1 MALMQCPECGH
12 EVSDKAENCPHCGC
26 PISPSPSV
34 HESQPVHITDIK
46 LSGSPKTRKKAIL
59 ISISSLCLLA
69 VVVGVVL
76 AVNHKNAS
84 DKYDTYLED
93 LKQIR
98 ITMLRGAAD
107 SENLCNLTRGVWS
120 DTIYEEFEVDTYKY
134 TMTNGIFH
142 DDFNTSL
149 SALYSDNTTKNS
161 ISKIKE
167 NQEEVS
173 SIMSRLQDPPESLKA
188 CYETVSEL
196 YDAYTA
202 FTNFAI
208 SPSGSLTTYSSRFI
222 EYDDDFSKHYDHL
235 VMQLEPLIET
245 ESESG

>member
-12 EVSDKAENCPHCGC
+12 EVSDKAGNCPHCGC
-26 PISPSPSV
+26 PISLSV
-34 HESQPVHITDIK
+34 PESQPVHITDIRIPGFSLK
-46 LSGSPKTRKKAIL
+46 ARKKV
-59 ISISSLCLLA
+59 ISIIIASLCSL
-69 VVVGVVL
+69 VVVVVL
-76 AVNHKNAS
+76 VLGINHKIAS
-84 DKYDTYLED
+84 DRYDTYLDD

-107 SENLCNLTRGVWS
+107 SETLCNLTRSVWS
-120 DTIYEEFEVDTYKY
+120 DTIYKEFDVDTYKY
-134 TMTNGIFH
+134 TMTNGVFD

-149 SALYSDNTTKNS
+149 SALYSDSNTKNS

-173 SIMSRLQDPPESLKA
+173 SIMSRLQDPPESLKS
-188 CYETVSEL
+188 CYETVSL
-196 YDAYTA
+196 MYDAYTT

-222 EYDDDFSKHYDHL
+222 EYDDDFSKYYDHL
-235 VMQLEPLIET
+235 VMQLEPLVET